1 MSTLLKTLITSCGR
15 PDLLETTLSS
25 LLNNQKER
33 LQIVIHEE
41 KLYTEEFAK
50 KWKWWVQLGY
60 TGGVGQHNSIAQFV
74 ENVQDKYYLHVEDDW
89 EFNNTFNWIK
99 KAKRILQKNPDII
112 KVVARGE
119 NVHPCQFKDGWGI
132 IEPQDFYGNTWYGWT
147 WNPGVTRLDLL
158 KQFQIRGVSE
168 KDMDNAIHEAGYKV
182 AYLEGE
188 IYKHIGNERSTRL

>member
-15 PDLLETTLSS
+15 ADLLEITLSS
-25 LLNNQKER
+25 LLKNQRER
-33 LQIVIHEE
+33 LDIIIHEE
-41 KLYTEEFAK
+41 KGYTEEFTK
-50 KWKWWVQLGY
+50 KWKWFTTLGY

-89 EFNNTFNWIK
+89 EFYNNFNWIK
-99 KAKRILQKNPDII
+99 KAKRILQKNPNII

-132 IEPQDFYGNTWYGWT
+132 IQPKEFYGNTWYGWT

-182 AYLEGE
+182 AYLEGD
-188 IYKHIGNERSTRL
+188 IYKHIGNERSTRV